1 MANQGTRNFLIGA
14 TIVLVV
20 GIVLT
25 ALFSSTSTSG
35 LRDAAAALTIIAAV
49 AVGIER
55 VLEGFWTYIGLTR
68 GTWWP
73 LNVISQEINT
83 MASNL
88 NTVLEPF
95 DLQLT
100 KVVEDAKNAEQWSQQ
115 QLDAANKEVTDFQ
128 NFIAQLKQL
137 TPGSPQATAIANII
151 SQQVSNFQQKY
162 TTLANEATIVKQ
174 AISDFA
180 TFIVTPPDNLGRR
193 FISLFLGMYLG
204 LVVAGVLG
212 LDLLQ
217 SIFTTSLAFHLG
229 IVLTGLVM
237 GLGSSPTHEVIQVLQ
252 SWKTNLKTPSTATPS
267 NP

>member
-1 MANQGTRNFLIGA
+1 MTKQQTQQFLIVA

-20 GIVLT
+20 GIVLM
-25 ALFSSTSTSG
+25 ALFSRQTTPG
-35 LRDAAAALTIIAAV
+35 LRDAAAALTIIASV
-49 AVGIER
+49 SVGIER

-68 GTWWP
+68 NSWWP

-83 MASNL
+83 IASNL
-88 NTVLEPF
+88 DQILEPF
-95 DLQLT
+95 YQQLT
-100 KVVEDAKNAEQWSQQ
+100 KAVEDAKNAEQWSQE
-115 QLDAANKEVTDFQ
+115 QLNAANKEIMDFQ
-128 NFIAQLKQL
+128 NFIVRLKSL
-137 TPGSPQATAIANII
+137 APGSQQATAIASII

-162 TTLANEATIVKQ
+162 KTLDNEATIAKL

-180 TFIVTPPDNLGRR
+180 NFVVTPSDNLGRR
-193 FISLFLGMYLG
+193 FISLFLGIYLG

-229 IVLTGLVM
+229 IILTGLVM

-252 SWKTNLKTPSTATPS
+252 NWKTNLKTQGTATPS
-267 NP
+267 GS